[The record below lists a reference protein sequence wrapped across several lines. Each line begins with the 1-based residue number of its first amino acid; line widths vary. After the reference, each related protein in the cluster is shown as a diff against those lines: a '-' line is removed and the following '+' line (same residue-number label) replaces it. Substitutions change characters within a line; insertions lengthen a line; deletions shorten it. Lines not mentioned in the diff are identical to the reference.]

1 MLRKPEY
8 VEADFVRS
16 DAWSRAADGIWDVRE
31 IWKRDKTQVFTDA
44 RHGRIA
50 YALLLIHNELPD
62 WVMDEQGKLPS
73 LDNQDGDWLWSKDE
87 NNPSEEA
94 LRLMYVA
101 KHSAAIAATLD
112 ALIHIQDAGVILTHL
127 QSRLGI
133 RS

>member
-1 MLRKPEY
+1 
-8 VEADFVRS
+8 
-16 DAWSRAADGIWDVRE
+16 
-31 IWKRDKTQVFTDA
+31 
-44 RHGRIA
+44 
-50 YALLLIHNELPD
+50 
-62 WVMDEQGKLPS
+62 MDEQGKLPS